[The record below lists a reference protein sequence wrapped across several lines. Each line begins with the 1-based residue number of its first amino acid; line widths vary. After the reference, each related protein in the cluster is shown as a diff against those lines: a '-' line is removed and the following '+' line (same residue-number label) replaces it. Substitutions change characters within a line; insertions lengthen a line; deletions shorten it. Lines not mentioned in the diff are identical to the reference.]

1 MSFLKNKKIIL
12 SILVFIGII
21 AIKQDVFANTANISI
36 SPSSPRVGD
45 AVTVTVTVSNVNTA
59 TVTANVSG
67 VVSGTIKVVGGDMEG
82 NLGTFSKSQ
91 TFTAQSAGQIN
102 VSVSGSCVIN
112 GTKENTGGSA
122 SATVSPKPTPTP
134 TPNPTANPT
143 NTPTTPTPTP
153 VPTRIP
159 SESNGNNNNDNNEP
173 KSSNN
178 HLKSLSVNVGKLK
191 PAFNRDNTNYTVEF
205 DEDFDLKGL
214 KSIKVS
220 GEKENDKA
228 SVTGL
233 GEKALEEGENTISI
247 EVKAEN
253 GSVRT
258 YNIKVVKP
266 TTLKQ
271 SDLRIK
277 SLVVNKINKD
287 NNFIKATLNEEF
299 SPDKFEYTL
308 DVDKNIIGLDI
319 TPNLEN
325 NDIIVNIEGINNLE
339 PGENIVKIT
348 LTSKD
353 DANVK
358 TVYTIKV
365 NKEKEP
371 EEVVTTD
378 GKVEKKEPL
387 AFLKGPKGILTIV
400 IGIIVIL
407 VIALVTLMII
417 DNKNKKK
424 MQAEDNEYP
433 KKDTKSKEEYN
444 VFKDKEVKSK
454 KTKEAEKDNDKT
466 TKGRGK
472 RFN

>member
-1 MSFLKNKKIIL
+1 MSFLKNKKRIIL
-12 SILVFIGII
+12 LVFVFIGILS
-21 AIKQDVFANTANISI
+21 IKQNVSANTANISI
-36 SPSSPRVGD
+36 SPSNPKVGD
-45 AVTVTVTVSNVNTA
+45 TVTITVSVSGVNTA

-67 VVSGTIKVVGGDMEG
+67 VVNGTIKVVGGDMGG
-82 NLGTFSKSQ
+82 NLTTVSKSQ
-91 TFTAQSAGQIN
+91 SYTVQNEGAIN
-102 VSVSGSCVIN
+102 VNVSGNCVIN
-112 GTKENTGGSA
+112 GTQENTTGSA

-134 TPNPTANPT
+134 EPPKPT
-143 NTPTTPTPTP
+143 NTPSTPTPTP
-153 VPTRIP
+153 IPTRIP
-159 SESNGNNNNDNNEP
+159 SESNNNNNNENNEP

-178 HLKSLSVNVGKLK
+178 YLKSLSVNVGKLI
-191 PAFNRDNTNYTVEF
+191 PSFNRENTNYTVEF
-205 DEDFDLKGL
+205 DDGFDIKGL

-220 GEKENDKA
+220 GQKENDKA

-233 GEKALEEGENTISI
+233 GEKTLEEGENTIAI

-266 TTLKQ
+266 TSLKQ

-277 SLVVNKINKD
+277 SLEVTMINKE
-287 NNFIKATLNEEF
+287 NKFIKGTLNEEF
-299 SPDKFEYTL
+299 SPDIFDYTL
-308 DVDKNIIGLDI
+308 NVNKDITALDI

-325 NDIIVNIEGINNLE
+325 NDIIVNIEGIDNLQ

-353 DANVK
+353 DSNVK

-371 EEVVTTD
+371 EEVIKTD
-378 GKVEKKEPL
+378 GEVTNKTPL

-400 IGIIVIL
+400 IAIIVIL
-407 VIALVTLMII
+407 VIALVTLIII

-424 MQAEDNEYP
+424 MQVVDNEP
-433 KKDTKSKEEYN
+433 SKKKKDDYN
-444 VFKDKEVKSK
+444 VFEDKEVKTKDTNKDDSK
-454 KTKEAEKDNDKT
+454 G

>member
-1 MSFLKNKKIIL
+1 MKFLKNKKIIL
-12 SILVFIGII
+12 SILAFIGII
-21 AIKQDVFANTANISI
+21 SIKQNVFANTASVSI
-36 SPSSPRVGD
+36 NPSNPRVGD
-45 AVTVTVTVSNVNTA
+45 AVTITITVSNVNTA
-59 TVTANVSG
+59 TVTGSVSG
-67 VVSGTIKVVGGDMEG
+67 VVNGTIKVVGGDMEG

-91 TFTAQSAGQIN
+91 TFTAQNAGQIN
-102 VSVSGSCVIN
+102 VNVSGSCVIN
-112 GTKENTGGSA
+112 GTKESTGGSA
-122 SATVSPKPTPTP
+122 SATVSPKPTSIPTP
-134 TPNPTANPT
+134 EPTANPT
-143 NTPTTPTPTP
+143 NRPTTPTHTP

-159 SESNGNNNNDNNEP
+159 SETNNNNNNDNNEP

-178 HLKSLSVNVGKLK
+178 YLKALSVNVGKLT
-191 PAFNRDNTNYTVEF
+191 PSFNRENTNYTVEF
-205 DEDFDLKGL
+205 EEGYDVKAL

-220 GEKENDKA
+220 GQKENDKA
-228 SVTGL
+228 SVTGF
-233 GEKALEEGENTISI
+233 GEKSLEEGENTIAI

-253 GSVRT
+253 GAVRT
-258 YNIKVVKP
+258 YNIKVIKP
-266 TTLKQ
+266 TTMKQ

-277 SLVVNKINKD
+277 SLEVNKINKE
-287 NNFIKATLNEEF
+287 NNFIKAALNEEF

-319 TPNLEN
+319 TPKLEN

-353 DANVK
+353 DANLK

-371 EEVVTTD
+371 EELVTNEGIVD
-378 GKVEKKEPL
+378 KKEPL
-387 AFLKGPKGILTIV
+387 AFLKGPKGILAIV

-433 KKDTKSKEEYN
+433 KKDKKNKEDYN
-444 VFKDKEVKSK
+444 VFEDKEEKNKTTEKEESK
-454 KTKEAEKDNDKT
+454 KT
-466 TKGRGK
+466 GRGK

>member
-1 MSFLKNKKIIL
+1 MSFLKNKKVIL
-12 SILVFIGII
+12 SILMFIGII
-21 AIKQDVFANTANISI
+21 SIKQNVFANTANISI
-36 SPSSPRVGD
+36 NPSSPRVGD
-45 AVTVTVTVSNVNTA
+45 AVTITVTVSNVNTA

-67 VVSGTIKVVGGDMEG
+67 VVNGTVKVVGGDMEG

-91 TFTAQSAGQIN
+91 TFTAQSAGQISVN
-102 VSVSGSCVIN
+102 VSGSCVIN
-112 GTKENTGGSA
+112 GEKQNTSGSA

-134 TPNPTANPT
+134 TTQPTANPT
-143 NTPTTPTPTP
+143 NRPTTPTPTP
-153 VPTRIP
+153 LPTRIP
-159 SESNGNNNNDNNEP
+159 SETNNNNNNDNNEP

-178 HLKSLSVNVGKLK
+178 HLKSLSINVGKLK
-191 PAFNRDNTNYTVEF
+191 PAFNRENTNYTVEF
-205 DEDFDLKGL
+205 DEDFDLKAL

-220 GEKENDKA
+220 GEKEHDKA

-233 GEKALEEGENTISI
+233 GEKSLQEGENTISV

-266 TTLKQ
+266 TTLQQ

-277 SLVVNKINKD
+277 SLVVNKINKE
-287 NNFIKATLNEEF
+287 NNFIKASLNEEF
-299 SPDKFEYTL
+299 SPDKFEYTM
-308 DVDKNIIGLDI
+308 DVDKDIIGLDV

-325 NDIIVNIEGINNLE
+325 ENIIVNIEGVNNLQ

-348 LTSKD
+348 LTSSD

-371 EEVVTTD
+371 ETLATTD
-378 GKVEKKEPL
+378 GEVTKKEPL
-387 AFLKGPKGILTIV
+387 AFLKGPKGLLTIV

-407 VIALVTLMII
+407 VIALVTLMVI

-424 MQAEDNEYP
+424 MQVEDKEYP
-433 KKDTKSKEEYN
+433 KKDKKNKEDYN
-444 VFKDKEVKSK
+444 VFEDKEDKKKATDKEESK
-454 KTKEAEKDNDKT
+454 KT
-466 TKGRGK
+466 GRGK